1 MSFLAYALPVVPG
14 QSERAKRFAEE
25 LKPRQATY
33 EGLNKKATVRRH
45 LAWLQQTPM
54 GDLLITVF
62 EADDPRRLLRPF
74 TDSEYDRWWLAYL
87 KDVHSIDVSKGMP
100 SLPELVFTW
109 EKKAAPRAAA
119 RKAKAARKVGTRRKV
134 PRAPRR
140 AKARRKAT
148 RRRRS

>member
-25 LKPRQATY
+25 LKPRRATY
-33 EGLNKKATVRRH
+33 EGLNKKATVKRH

-62 EADDPRRLLRPF
+62 EADDPRRLLREF
-74 TDSEYDRWWLAYL
+74 TDSDYDRWWLAYV
-87 KDVHSIDVSKGMP
+87 KDVHGVDLSQGTP

-109 EKKAAPRAAA
+109 EAKVTPKAITV
-119 RKAKAARKVGTRRKV
+119 RKVGTRRKV
-134 PRAPRR
+134 ARAPRR